1 MEKKNVLIFTG
12 LYLPGVKGGGPIR
25 TIYNLTS
32 RLKNDINFYIITL
45 DRDLGDP
52 SPYKNIATNTWTSDE
67 NGTKIYYINPNF
79 KIRELIKVV
88 NQIDYDVLYLN
99 SFFNFRFTIIPLFL
113 NKFHF
118 FKKSKPIVLAPRGEL
133 SSSAL
138 SLKKCKKEIFTK
150 LASWIG
156 LYDQD
161 IVWQGSSAHEINDI
175 YTFLVKNNITYKKII
190 ECRNLSTPSSLT
202 TSKEGINNQSR
213 LRICFLSRI
222 AKIKNLYFALE
233 ILQKIDFPVFLGI
246 YGPLEDKKYWNACL
260 SLISKLPSHIEVKY
274 YGIVENTKVQETISN
289 YDLFFVPTQGENYG
303 HVFIEAL
310 SSGTPILLS
319 DQTPWRNLKDKGIG
333 WDIPLARKD
342 RFIHALQAF
351 NHLNVEKRQII
362 KQKCINFADS
372 IINSKEV
379 LDANKNIFLDLV

>member
-1 MEKKNVLIFTG
+1 
-12 LYLPGVKGGGPIR
+12 
-25 TIYNLTS
+25 
-32 RLKNDINFYIITL
+32 
-45 DRDLGDP
+45 
-52 SPYKNIATNTWTSDE
+52 
-67 NGTKIYYINPNF
+67 
-79 KIRELIKVV
+79 
-88 NQIDYDVLYLN
+88 
-99 SFFNFRFTIIPLFL
+99 
-113 NKFHF
+113 
-118 FKKSKPIVLAPRGEL
+118 
-133 SSSAL
+133 
-138 SLKKCKKEIFTK
+138 
-150 LASWIG
+150 
-156 LYDQD
+156 
-161 IVWQGSSAHEINDI
+161 
-175 YTFLVKNNITYKKII
+175 
-190 ECRNLSTPSSLT
+190 
-202 TSKEGINNQSR
+202 EGINNQSR

-342 RFIHALQAF
+342 RFIHALQMF

-362 KQKCINFADS
+362 KQKCINFADN